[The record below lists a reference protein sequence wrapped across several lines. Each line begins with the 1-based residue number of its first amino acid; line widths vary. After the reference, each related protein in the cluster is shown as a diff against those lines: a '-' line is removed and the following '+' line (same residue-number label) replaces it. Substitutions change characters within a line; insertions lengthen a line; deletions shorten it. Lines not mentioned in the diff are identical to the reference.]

1 RNIFSE
7 VGDQLGFAQSV
18 EGLGEVYRMRDEYDK
33 AEESLIQARDIY
45 SQVENQ
51 LCFAQSVRSLGDVY
65 RGRGDYP
72 NAERSYIQAMD
83 IFSQIG
89 DQVGYAN
96 SILPLGRVYSAQDD
110 YDKAE
115 ESYLESQ
122 LLYNRIGDLR
132 GLADTSWFL
141 GSLYSNLARY
151 EDADLLVREA
161 STIYGKLGAEQ
172 DVADCDE
179 FLDKNR
185 RLMENWRFMNVY
197 NGQCGVCA
205 EQPEELNKRSRHASS
220 TTALTPPLAPK
231 KRLPTIIYIFQ
242 DCFAMDDHMIENR
255 GASQPTSPTTAT
267 LDELGEGLDRIRIS
281 PQKVL
286 GSLGHLRID
295 RARVKPIEALDQGG
309 TAVVEAAI
317 LAPVNFSNSQNP
329 NDVEYVAIK
338 KLRLDVGNEDGRALG
353 VSGHGCSEQ
362 RQGKTL
368 TIYSKPFAH
377 EVNLLNEL
385 SHENVVKIIGFVED
399 AQDGVAWM
407 VFNWEKNGNLREF
420 VRSADWELP
429 ARVSLIDDVVKG
441 LNYLHGR
448 NPPICHGDMKSLNI
462 LVNSRLRAIITDFG
476 SARPAGPVTQ
486 PTTANTTPMTDPQS
500 NAPAEAQLESLKPEV
515 SSSGEFIT
523 IT

>member
-18 EGLGEVYRMRDEYDK
+18 EGLGEVYRMRDEYDQ
-33 AEESLIQARDIY
+33 AEESLIQARDVY
-45 SQVENQ
+45 SQVGNQ
-51 LCFAQSVRSLGDVY
+51 LCFAQSIRSLGDVY
-65 RGRGDYP
+65 RSRGDYP
-72 NAERSYIQAMD
+72 NAKRSYIQAMD

-96 SILPLGRVYSAQDD
+96 SILPLGRAYSAQDD
-110 YDKAE
+110 YAKAE
-115 ESYLESQ
+115 ESYLEAQ
-122 LLYNRIGDLR
+122 QIYNRIGDMR
-132 GLADTSWFL
+132 GLADTLRFL
-141 GSLYSNLARY
+141 GSLHSNLARY
-151 EDADLLVREA
+151 EDADPLIREA

-185 RLMENWRFMNVY
+185 RLMENWHDNSSMRFMNVY
-197 NGQCGVCA
+197 NGQCRVCA
-205 EQPEELNKRSRHASS
+205 EQPEELNKRSGHASS
-220 TTALTPPLAPK
+220 TTPLTPPLAPK
-231 KRLPTIIYIFQ
+231 KRLSTIIYICQ
-242 DCFAMDDHMIENR
+242 DCFAMDDYMIENR
-255 GASQPTSPTTAT
+255 VASQPTSPTTAT
-267 LDELGEGLDRIRIS
+267 FDELGEGLDRIRIS

-317 LAPVNFSNSQNP
+317 LAPVNSSNSQNP
-329 NDVEYVAIK
+329 KDIEYVAIK
-338 KLRLDVGNEDGRALG
+338 KLRLDAGNEDGRALG
-353 VSGHGCSEQ
+353 
-362 RQGKTL
+362 
-368 TIYSKPFAH
+368 PFAH

-476 SARPAGPVTQ
+476 SARPAGPVTE

-500 NAPAEAQLESLKPEV
+500 NAPADAPLESLKPEV